1 MSLVTIF
8 ITPKGFDREHI
19 AIIQRN
25 AIRSWKMLGE
35 DVDILLIGDDEG
47 VEENAKELGVRY
59 VREVKRNSHGTPL
72 LSDIFRIARE
82 NSDSPLL
89 AYVNADII
97 LKHDFLQ
104 TCREMYAKAKQF
116 LLIARRYDLEVETEI
131 EFGPDWEEKL
141 DAEVAAHGKWHCFHG
156 SDIFIFTRDI
166 FTEIPDFAIGR
177 SGWDNWMFYE
187 ARAKGWKLIDCTGSI
202 TNVHQR
208 HDYAHLP
215 GGLSH
220 HHQAESQ
227 ENIVAAGGRQNIYQP
242 FDKTHVYGED
252 RVLRKAKIDKLK
264 FFREIELF
272 CRLKL
277 KSKKL
282 GSYMYNHFVKKE
294 IVWEKD
300 DE

>member
-25 AIRSWKMLGE
+25 AVRSWKMLGE

-47 VEENAKELGVRY
+47 VEENAKALGVRY

-89 AYVNADII
+89 AYVNADIL
-97 LKHDFLQ
+97 LKQDFLQ
-104 TCREMYAKAKQF
+104 TCREMHEKEKQF
-116 LLIARRYDLEVETEI
+116 LLVGRRFDLDVETEM

-141 DAEVAAHGKWHCFHG
+141 DAEVAERGNWHSFNG
-156 SDIFIFTRDI
+156 SDYFIFTRDI
-166 FTEIPDFAIGR
+166 YTEIPDFAIGR

-187 ARAKGWKLIDCTGSI
+187 ARAKGWKLVDCTGSI
-202 TNVHQR
+202 NIVHQN

-215 GGLSH
+215 NGLSH
-220 HHQAESQ
+220 HRQPESAE
-227 ENIVAAGGRQNIYQP
+227 NVAAAGGRQNIYQP
-242 FDKTHVYGED
+242 DDCNYVYGAD
-252 RVLRKAKIDKLK
+252 RTLRKAPMTGQK
-264 FFREIELF
+264 FIREVEIF

-277 KSKKL
+277 NSQKL
-282 GSYMYNHFVKKE
+282 GNFIHRFVKRGQKRSA
-294 IVWEKD
+294 EK
-300 DE
+300 

>member
-25 AIRSWKMLGE
+25 AVRSWKMLGE

-47 VEENAKELGVRY
+47 VEENAKALGVRY

-89 AYVNADII
+89 AYVNADIL
-97 LKHDFLQ
+97 LKQDFLQ
-104 TCREMYAKAKQF
+104 TCREMHEKEKQF
-116 LLIARRYDLEVETEI
+116 LLVGRRFDLDVETEM

-141 DAEVAAHGKWHCFHG
+141 DAEVAARGNWHSFNG
-156 SDIFIFTRDI
+156 SDYFIFTRDI
-166 FTEIPDFAIGR
+166 YTEIPDFAIGR

-187 ARAKGWKLIDCTGSI
+187 ARAKGWKLVDCTGSI
-202 TNVHQR
+202 NIVHQN

-215 GGLSH
+215 NGLSH
-220 HHQAESQ
+220 HRQPESAE
-227 ENIVAAGGRQNIYQP
+227 NVAAAGGKQNIYQP
-242 FDKTHVYGED
+242 DDCNYVYGAD
-252 RVLRKAKIDKLK
+252 RTLRKAPMTGQK
-264 FFREIELF
+264 FIREGEIF

-277 KSKKL
+277 KSQKL
-282 GSYMYNHFVKKE
+282 GNFIHRFVKRGQKRSA
-294 IVWEKD
+294 EK
-300 DE
+300 